1 MAKTIATDEIRDG
14 DRLLNDVLDP
24 AGNVILGEGT
34 VLSRR
39 FTAMLK
45 KRGIT
50 AVVIDD
56 SDTAKTDGAHVALAP
71 QAEEPPRAAPAENLN
86 ITKKLE
92 AIEHMFSD
100 FADDA
105 HMQLLYEQ
113 AKKCIESGRST
124 F

>member
-1 MAKTIATDEIRDG
+1 MAKTIATDEIQDG

-56 SDTAKTDGAHVALAP
+56 AESDTTDGAHVVPSP
-71 QAEEPPRAAPAENLN
+71 QAEELPGAAPAENLN

-92 AIEHMFSD
+92 AIEHMFSN

-113 AKKCIESGRST
+113 AKKFIESGRGT